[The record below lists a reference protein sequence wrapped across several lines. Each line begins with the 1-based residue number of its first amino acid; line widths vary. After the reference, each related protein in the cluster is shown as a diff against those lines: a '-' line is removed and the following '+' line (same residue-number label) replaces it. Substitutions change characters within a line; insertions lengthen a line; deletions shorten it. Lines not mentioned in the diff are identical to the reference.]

1 MARRQKA
8 RPQCLRPHPRGVR
21 GEAESADRG
30 DESGNCGG
38 AAAEGFG
45 RRRWAATRG
54 EERQTWAKS
63 KVKRITD
70 KEAE

>member
-21 GEAESADRG
+21 GEAEGVNRRDEGRDCG
-30 DESGNCGG
+30 D

-45 RRRWAATRG
+45 RRRWAAAGGKGKKQKGLYENEMRL
-54 EERQTWAKS
+54 
-63 KVKRITD
+63 
-70 KEAE
+70 